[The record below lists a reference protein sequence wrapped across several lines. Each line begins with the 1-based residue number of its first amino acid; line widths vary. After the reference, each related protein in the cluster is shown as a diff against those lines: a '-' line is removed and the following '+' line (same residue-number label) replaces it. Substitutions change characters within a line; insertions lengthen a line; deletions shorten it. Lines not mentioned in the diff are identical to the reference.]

1 MMFSFARLAI
11 AGLLIAALCACGRK
25 GPLDPPPA
33 AAAPT
38 AQAVPTEPPVPT
50 AQIVPTAPASADSK
64 EQLAPNGR
72 MTVPK
77 GPNKHIFLD
86 DILN

>member
-1 MMFSFARLAI
+1 MMFSFARFAV
-11 AGLLIAALCACGRK
+11 AGLLIATLCACGRK

-38 AQAVPTEPPVPT
+38 AQAVPAEP
-50 AQIVPTAPASADSK
+50 APAETK

>member
-1 MMFSFARLAI
+1 MTLFDRPFAHFVLAGMI
-11 AGLLIAALCACGRK
+11 VALALAGCGRK

-38 AQAVPTEPPVPT
+38 AHAVPAGPNPT
-50 AQIVPTAPASADSK
+50 AANEPM
-64 EQLAPNGR
+64 APNGR
-72 MTVPK
+72 LTVPK
-77 GPNKHIFLD
+77 GPDKHIFLD